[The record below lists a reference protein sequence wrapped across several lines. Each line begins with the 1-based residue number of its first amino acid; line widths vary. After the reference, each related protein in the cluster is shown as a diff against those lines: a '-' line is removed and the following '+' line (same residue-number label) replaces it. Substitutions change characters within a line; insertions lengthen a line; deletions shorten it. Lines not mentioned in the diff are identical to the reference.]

1 MGLTNA
7 LYYSKVV
14 IGFFI
19 SRSLFKLNHT
29 LKPMYYTGLR
39 GSKMQW

>member
-7 LYYSKVV
+7 LYYLKVM
-14 IGFFI
+14 IAFFR
-19 SRSLFKLNHT
+19 SRSLFKLNRT